1 MYGADPYAAVPYAAL
16 GGVILIA
23 ACIHVA
29 SQLVYNLDVEANLV
43 FDVSAGSAL
52 VYNANL
58 STYIC

>member
-1 MYGADPYAAVPYAAL
+1 MYGADPYASVPYAAL
-16 GGVILIA
+16 SGGILVA

-29 SQLVYNLDVEANLV
+29 SQLLYSLDVEANLV